1 MTPEELDRVR
11 ADEAKRRASGNGA
24 YPAQSSDMLCYY
36 RELVRTNWT
45 PPPAVP
51 ADLLRAREIVAGV
64 CNGRECPEMAQAYI
78 SGGCDKSYTLE
89 ATRIALHDPTFVI
102 PTEVDDE
109 MWATFINAW
118 RSGGVRGGLHAY
130 NALLRDRAA
139 KNMEVLG

>member
-11 ADEAKRRASGNGA
+11 ADEAARVWDPTNCATRVAVIA
-24 YPAQSSDMLCYY
+24 ARLA
-36 RELVRTNWT
+36 REGWT

-89 ATRIALHDPTFVI
+89 AARIALHDPTFVI
-102 PTEVDDE
+102 PAEVDDE
-109 MWATFINAW
+109 MRDVYW
-118 RSGGVRGGLHAY
+118 RERDDCIFSAILAVL
-130 NALLRDRAA
+130 NLLRDRAA
-139 KNMEVLG
+139 KQMEALG